1 MPASSKTER
10 GWGKDVWRNKGG
22 YRRNLQM
29 PINPIRDYTRKRN
42 ILRSCQFDF
51 KPNQFFSSTN
61 PYISKSL
68 QDNAN
73 ADIIVILS
81 NLLSALKTERAL
93 S

>member
-1 MPASSKTER
+1 MQE
-10 GWGKDVWRNKGG
+10 
-22 YRRNLQM
+22 
-29 PINPIRDYTRKRN
+29 KRN